1 MLEHL
6 RAPFKKLIEPL
17 AKALISIGLTANAVT
32 VIGTIGTIVVAFV
45 TGITG
50 WLFAGAVVLTLLVL
64 ADSLDGSIAKLTTG
78 GTQFGAFLD
87 STLDRIAD
95 WALLAGVIV
104 FFILHADW
112 WYDISQSSPDYISWV
127 GVGAAMVSMM
137 TSFVTSYARARAE
150 SVGFEVKNGIATRAD
165 RLVIILVGMAITGL
179 THHGLWLAI
188 DMVLLAVLGVVTVF
202 QRVLEARRQ
211 MAAGHRTISYNC
223 LQTSNVDAPDNHMS
237 GALS

>member
-95 WALLAGVIV
+95 WALLVGVIV
-104 FFILHADW
+104 FFILHSDW

-211 MAAGHRTISYNC
+211 MAAGHRTYQ
-223 LQTSNVDAPDNHMS
+223 L
-237 GALS
+237 

>member
-112 WYDISQSSPDYISWV
+112 WYDISRSSPDYISWV

-188 DMVLLAVLGVVTVF
+188 DMVLLAVLGVATVF

-211 MAAGHRTISYNC
+211 MAAGHRTY
-223 LQTSNVDAPDNHMS
+223 
-237 GALS
+237 

>member
-6 RAPFKKLIEPL
+6 RAPFKRLIEPF
-17 AKALISIGLTANAVT
+17 AKALVSLGLAANAVT
-32 VIGTIGTIVVAFV
+32 VIGAIGTIVVAFA

-64 ADSLDGSIAKLTTG
+64 ADSLDGSVAALTTG

-95 WALLAGVIV
+95 WALLAGVVI

-112 WYDISQSSPDYISWV
+112 WYDINRSSPDYISWI
-127 GVGAAMVSMM
+127 GIAAAMVSMM

-179 THHGLWLAI
+179 THQGLWLAI
-188 DMVLLAVLGVVTVF
+188 AMVLLAVLGLITVF
-202 QRVLEARRQ
+202 QRILEARCQ
-211 MAAGHRTISYNC
+211 MSVGHKTYQ
-223 LQTSNVDAPDNHMS
+223 L
-237 GALS
+237 

>member
-6 RAPFKKLIEPL
+6 RAPFKRLIEPF
-17 AKALISIGLTANAVT
+17 AKALVSLGLTANAVT
-32 VIGTIGTIVVAFV
+32 VIGAIGTIVVAFA

-64 ADSLDGSIAKLTTG
+64 ADSLDGSIAALTTG

-95 WALLAGVIV
+95 WALLAGVVI

-112 WYDISQSSPDYISWV
+112 WYDINRSSPDCISWI
-127 GVGAAMVSMM
+127 GIAAAMVSMM

-150 SVGFEVKNGIATRAD
+150 SVVPTDWSSFWWAWRLPGSRTKGYGWPSPWYCLRFWDSLPYSNAFL
-165 RLVIILVGMAITGL
+165 RLV
-179 THHGLWLAI
+179 
-188 DMVLLAVLGVVTVF
+188 
-202 QRVLEARRQ
+202 ARWPSVIRRISCEP
-211 MAAGHRTISYNC
+211 AA
-223 LQTSNVDAPDNHMS
+223 
-237 GALS
+237 

>member
-112 WYDISQSSPDYISWV
+112 WYDISQSSTDYISWV

-211 MAAGHRTISYNC
+211 MAAGHRTYQ
-223 LQTSNVDAPDNHMS
+223 L
-237 GALS
+237 

>member
-78 GTQFGAFLD
+78 GTHFGAFLD

-112 WYDISQSSPDYISWV
+112 WYDISRSSPDYISWV

-188 DMVLLAVLGVVTVF
+188 DMVLLAVLGVATVF

-211 MAAGHRTISYNC
+211 MTAGHRTYQ
-223 LQTSNVDAPDNHMS
+223 L
-237 GALS
+237 

>member
-6 RAPFKKLIEPL
+6 RAPFKRLIEPF
-17 AKALISIGLTANAVT
+17 AKALVSLGLTANAVT
-32 VIGTIGTIVVAFV
+32 IIGAIGTIVVAFA

-64 ADSLDGSIAKLTTG
+64 ADSLDGSIAALTTG

-95 WALLAGVIV
+95 WALLAGVVI

-112 WYDISQSSPDYISWV
+112 WYDINRSSPDCISWI
-127 GVGAAMVSMM
+127 GIAAAMVSMM

-150 SVGFEVKNGIATRAD
+150 SVGFEVKTALQRVPTDWSSFWWAWRLPGSRTKGYGWPSPWYCLRFWDSLPYSNAFL
-165 RLVIILVGMAITGL
+165 RLV
-179 THHGLWLAI
+179 
-188 DMVLLAVLGVVTVF
+188 
-202 QRVLEARRQ
+202 ARWPSVIRRISCEP
-211 MAAGHRTISYNC
+211 AA
-223 LQTSNVDAPDNHMS
+223 
-237 GALS
+237 

>member
-6 RAPFKKLIEPL
+6 RAPFKRLIEPF
-17 AKALISIGLTANAVT
+17 AKALVSLGLTANAVT
-32 VIGTIGTIVVAFV
+32 VIGAIGTIVVAFA

-64 ADSLDGSIAKLTTG
+64 ADSLDGSIAALTTG

-95 WALLAGVIV
+95 WALLAGVVI

-112 WYDISQSSPDYISWV
+112 WYDINRSSPDCISWI
-127 GVGAAMVSMM
+127 GIAAAMVSMM

-150 SVGFEVKNGIATRAD
+150 SVGFEVKTALQRVPTDWSSFWWAWRLPGSRTKGYGWPSPWYCLRFWDSLPYSNAFL
-165 RLVIILVGMAITGL
+165 RLV
-179 THHGLWLAI
+179 
-188 DMVLLAVLGVVTVF
+188 
-202 QRVLEARRQ
+202 ARWPSVIRRISCEP
-211 MAAGHRTISYNC
+211 AA
-223 LQTSNVDAPDNHMS
+223 
-237 GALS
+237 

>member
-6 RAPFKKLIEPL
+6 RAPFKRLIEPF
-17 AKALISIGLTANAVT
+17 AKALVSLGLTANAVT
-32 VIGTIGTIVVAFV
+32 VIGAIGTIVVAFA

-64 ADSLDGSIAKLTTG
+64 ADSLDGSIAALTTG

-95 WALLAGVIV
+95 WALLAGVVI

-112 WYDISQSSPDYISWV
+112 WYDINRSSSDCISWI
-127 GVGAAMVSMM
+127 GIAAAMVSMM

-150 SVGFEVKNGIATRAD
+150 SVGFEVKTALQRVPTDWSSFWWAWRLPGSRTKGYGWPSPWYCLRFWDSLPYSNAFL
-165 RLVIILVGMAITGL
+165 RLV
-179 THHGLWLAI
+179 
-188 DMVLLAVLGVVTVF
+188 
-202 QRVLEARRQ
+202 ARWPSVIRRISCEP
-211 MAAGHRTISYNC
+211 AA
-223 LQTSNVDAPDNHMS
+223 
-237 GALS
+237 

>member
-112 WYDISQSSPDYISWV
+112 WYDISRSSSDYISWV

-188 DMVLLAVLGVVTVF
+188 DMVLLAVLGVATVF

-211 MAAGHRTISYNC
+211 MAAGHRTYQ
-223 LQTSNVDAPDNHMS
+223 L
-237 GALS
+237 

>member
-6 RAPFKKLIEPL
+6 RAPFKRLIEPF
-17 AKALISIGLTANAVT
+17 AKALVSLGLTANAVT
-32 VIGTIGTIVVAFV
+32 VIGAIGTIVVAFA

-64 ADSLDGSIAKLTTG
+64 ADSLDGSIAALTTG

-95 WALLAGVIV
+95 WALLAGVVI

-112 WYDISQSSPDYISWV
+112 WYDINRSSPDCISWI
-127 GVGAAMVSMM
+127 GIAAAMVSMM

-150 SVGFEVKNGIATRAD
+150 SVGFEVKTALQRVPTDWSSFWWAWRLPGSRTKGYGWPSPWYCLRFWDSLPYSNAFL
-165 RLVIILVGMAITGL
+165 RLV
-179 THHGLWLAI
+179 
-188 DMVLLAVLGVVTVF
+188 
-202 QRVLEARRQ
+202 ARWPSVIRRNQ
-211 MAAGHRTISYNC
+211 
-223 LQTSNVDAPDNHMS
+223 L
-237 GALS
+237 

>member
-87 STLDRIAD
+87 STLNRIAD

-112 WYDISQSSPDYISWV
+112 WYDISRSSPDYISWV

-188 DMVLLAVLGVVTVF
+188 DMVLLAVLGVATVF

-211 MAAGHRTISYNC
+211 MAAGHRTYQ
-223 LQTSNVDAPDNHMS
+223 L
-237 GALS
+237 